1 MFNRIQTKL
10 TLLSV
15 LMLSFSII
23 VALATV
29 PSLQQN
35 NVALAQQQDSQGS
48 VQEVST
54 HVTEALKAYAN
65 AIGAQYIESE
75 HTPIQVNQ
83 TLIDQAKG
91 VGEGKLVD
99 QGAYQSAQEHLKTA
113 NLMFVG
119 LVPQLKNANQD
130 DIIEVQSGLLVLQNL
145 FNYRAPFNLVED
157 AGFGV
162 VLGHLNNLPK

>member
-1 MFNRIQTKL
+1 MFNIKQTKL
-10 TLLSV
+10 ALLSV
-15 LMLSFSII
+15 LVLSISM
-23 VALATV
+23 ALGTL
-29 PSLQQN
+29 SLQHN
-35 NVALAQQQDSQGS
+35 NAASAQQDSQGS

-65 AIGAQYIESE
+65 AIGAQYMESE

-130 DIIEVQSGLLVLQNL
+130 DVIEVQSGLLVLQNL

-162 VLGHLNNLPK
+162 VLGHLNNIAK

>member
-1 MFNRIQTKL
+1 MFNRKQTKIA
-10 TLLSV
+10 LLSV
-15 LMLSFSII
+15 LVLSFSL
-23 VALATV
+23 ALGTL
-29 PSLQQN
+29 SLQHN
-35 NVALAQQQDSQGS
+35 NVASAQQDSQGS

-65 AIGAQYIESE
+65 AIGAQYMESE

-83 TLIDQAKG
+83 TLIEQAKG

-130 DIIEVQSGLLVLQNL
+130 DVIEVQSGLLVLQNL
-145 FNYRAPFNLVED
+145 FNYRAPYNLVED

>member
-1 MFNRIQTKL
+1 MFNRKQTKIA
-10 TLLSV
+10 LLPV
-15 LMLSFSII
+15 LVLSFSL
-23 VALATV
+23 ALGTL
-29 PSLQQN
+29 SLQHN
-35 NVALAQQQDSQGS
+35 NVASAQQDSQGS

-65 AIGAQYIESE
+65 AIGAQYMESE

-130 DIIEVQSGLLVLQNL
+130 DVIEVQSGLLVLQNL

-162 VLGHLNNLPK
+162 VLGHLNNIPK

>member
-1 MFNRIQTKL
+1 MFNRKQIKIA
-10 TLLSV
+10 LLSV
-15 LMLSFSII
+15 LVLSFSL
-23 VALATV
+23 ALGTL
-29 PSLQQN
+29 SLQHN
-35 NVALAQQQDSQGS
+35 NVASAQQDSQGS

-65 AIGAQYIESE
+65 AIGAQYMESE

-130 DIIEVQSGLLVLQNL
+130 DVIEVQSGLLVLQNL

-162 VLGHLNNLPK
+162 VLGHLNNIPK

>member
-1 MFNRIQTKL
+1 M
-10 TLLSV
+10 TLLAV
-15 LMLSFSII
+15 LVLSFSMT
-23 VALATV
+23 LAV
-29 PSLQQN
+29 QSSFLQQNN
-35 NVALAQQQDSQGS
+35 NVALAQEQQDDKAS

-83 TLIDQAKG
+83 TLIEQAKG

-99 QGAYQSAQEHLKTA
+99 SAAYQSAQEHLKTA

-119 LVPQLKNANQD
+119 LVPELEPD
-130 DIIEVQSGLLVLQNL
+130 
-145 FNYRAPFNLVED
+145 P
-157 AGFGV
+157 
-162 VLGHLNNLPK
+162 LNCC

>member
-1 MFNRIQTKL
+1 MVTRKQTKL
-10 TLLSV
+10 IIFSV
-15 LMLSFSII
+15 LVLSLSM
-23 VALATV
+23 ALI
-29 PSLQQN
+29 PFLQQSN
-35 NVALAQQQDSQGS
+35 NNALAQQQGPQGS

-65 AIGAQYIESE
+65 AIGEKYFESE
-75 HTPIQVNQ
+75 QEPIPINQ

-91 VGEGKLVD
+91 VGEGKLVNAS
-99 QGAYQSAQEHLKTA
+99 AYMSAQKHLKTA

-119 LVPQLKNANQD
+119 LVPQLENVNQQ

>member
-1 MFNRIQTKL
+1 MKQSTKTFV
-10 TLLSV
+10 TLFSV
-15 LMLSFSII
+15 LVLSFSMT
-23 VALATV
+23 LA
-29 PSLQQN
+29 PMLQQN
-35 NVALAQQQDSQGS
+35 YYALAQQQDSQGS

-157 AGFGV
+157 TGFGV

>member
-1 MFNRIQTKL
+1 MFNRKQTKL

-15 LMLSFSII
+15 LVLSFSMT
-23 VALATV
+23 LA
-29 PSLQQN
+29 PMLQQN
-35 NVALAQQQDSQGS
+35 NYAVAQQQDSQGS

-99 QGAYQSAQEHLKTA
+99 RAAYQSAQEHLKTA

-130 DIIEVQSGLLVLQNL
+130 DVIEVQSGLLMLQNM
-145 FNYRAPFNLVED
+145 FNYRAAYNLVED

-162 VLGHLNNLPK
+162 VLGHLDNLSK

>member
-1 MFNRIQTKL
+1 MKHFTKTFM
-10 TLLSV
+10 TLFSV
-15 LMLSFSII
+15 LVLSFSMT
-23 VALATV
+23 LA
-29 PSLQQN
+29 PMLQLN
-35 NVALAQQQDSQGS
+35 NASAQDAKTS

-54 HVTEALKAYAN
+54 QINEALKAYAN

-99 QGAYQSAQEHLKTA
+99 RAAYQSAQEHLKTA

-119 LVPQLKNANQD
+119 LVPQLKNANQED
-130 DIIEVQSGLLVLQNL
+130 VIEVQSGLLVLQNL

-157 AGFGV
+157 TGFGV

>member
-1 MFNRIQTKL
+1 MKQSTKTFV
-10 TLLSV
+10 TLFSV
-15 LMLSFSII
+15 LVLSFSMT
-23 VALATV
+23 LA
-29 PSLQQN
+29 PMLQQN
-35 NVALAQQQDSQGS
+35 YYALAQQQDSQGS

-65 AIGAQYIESE
+65 GIGAQYIESE

-99 QGAYQSAQEHLKTA
+99 RAAYQSAQEHLKTA

>member
-1 MFNRIQTKL
+1 MKINSKMFV

-15 LMLSFSII
+15 LVLSFSM
-23 VALATV
+23 ALAS
-29 PSLQQN
+29 SLQQN
-35 NVALAQQQDSQGS
+35 NNALAQQQDSQGLI
-48 VQEVST
+48 QEVAT

-75 HTPIQVNQ
+75 DTPIQVNQ
-83 TLIDQAKG
+83 TLIDQAKSI
-91 VGEGKLVD
+91 GEGKLVD
-99 QGAYQSAQEHLKTA
+99 AEAYQSAQEHLKTA

-130 DIIEVQSGLLVLQNL
+130 DVIEVQSGLLILQNL

-162 VLGHLNNLPK
+162 VLGHINNLPK